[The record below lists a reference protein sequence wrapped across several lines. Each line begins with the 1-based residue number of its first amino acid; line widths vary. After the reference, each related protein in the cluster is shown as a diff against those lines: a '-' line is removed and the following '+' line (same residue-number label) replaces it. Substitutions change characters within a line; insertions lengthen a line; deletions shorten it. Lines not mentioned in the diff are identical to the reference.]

1 MCKDESLEGWIADII
16 ESAVIRAMNE
26 IQAKPEYAGTI
37 KKLRLE
43 PGEVLCVF
51 SQHRLTPDATRDIQ
65 DAMSQY
71 FHNRKCLIFDEGM
84 DLRVLHPDEIEE
96 EESDVVEG

>member
-1 MCKDESLEGWIADII
+1 MCKDESLEGWIADIAG
-16 ESAVIRAMNE
+16 SAVMRAMGQV
-26 IQAKPEYAGTI
+26 QAKPEYAGTI

-51 SQHRLTPDATRDIQ
+51 SQRALPDIEKAQIV
-65 DAMSQY
+65 DAMSEY
-71 FHNRKCLIFDEGM
+71 FPNRKCLIFDEGV
-84 DLRVLHPDEIEE
+84 DLRVLHPDEVEE